1 MYGLLVESSP
11 VVGFWSIS
19 TGVLPGTFLACWQ
32 RTGSVPFL
40 LKRKI
45 QTTFFSS
52 AARTCCCCLLPNWAY
67 IRKRSSKASCPPASI
82 ATCRSVAFVSEPALR
97 RQRNFGQ
104 SYGVL
109 DPSFPRSFPTFPR
122 RVRLGVAPPSTRS
135 IPLFLLRSHR
145 RSNLSLGSLSPS
157 FSRQGFGR
165 ARVHIPHRQRGAH
178 GSFLRDA
185 CVSIHA
191 LFFASE
197 ALVRPPRPSQTF
209 AALLRL
215 RFFFFFPP
223 CCDVLRSRTS
233 CASAQFCAPKA
244 SQGAAEGPPKGPF
257 APDAAED
264 REGAEGAPLRGRE
277 GPGGWVET
285 GFSNHQRG
293 RWSQGG
299 AAMPHP
305 IGWKAVQRLPWTEPN
320 RAWNYLSAK

>member
-145 RSNLSLGSLSPS
+145 CSNLSLGSLSPS

-209 AALLRL
+209 SALLRL
-215 RFFFFFPP
+215 RFFFIFRHAATCFAHVPRAP
-223 CCDVLRSRTS
+223 RLSSVHPRQARAQQRAHRKDPSHPMPQRIGRARRERL
-233 CASAQFCAPKA
+233 CADGRD
-244 SQGAAEGPPKGPF
+244 QG
-257 APDAAED
+257 
-264 REGAEGAPLRGRE
+264 
-277 GPGGWVET
+277 GGWRQGFRIISVGGGVKVELQC
-285 GFSNHQRG
+285 HIRLDG
-293 RWSQGG
+293 RRCRDCHGQSQTVHG
-299 AAMPHP
+299 
-305 IGWKAVQRLPWTEPN
+305 IT
-320 RAWNYLSAK
+320 